1 MPLVKTSSDMETGRI
16 IHEGP
21 MELGGERVES
31 YLPDDYS
38 GPCAITCAGNG
49 ELIGVAADPEVA
61 LRIGRY
67 ATTPDGGFGSVH
79 LEPSSEKPDY
89 QSLTDFI

>member
-1 MPLVKTSSDMETGRI
+1 MPSAKTLPAIEEGRI
-16 IHEGP
+16 LHEGP
-21 MELGGERVES
+21 MELGGERVVS

-67 ATTPDGGFGSVH
+67 ATTPDGGFGSVD
-79 LEPSSEKPDY
+79 LEPSSKTPDY
-89 QSLTDFI
+89 QSLSDFI